1 MSVKPIPEGYHTIT
15 PFLYVAGAPEL
26 IEFLKVA
33 FGATELMRF
42 LEPDGSVMH
51 AQLKI
56 GDSTLMMGEAM
67 RGVAPTQASFYLYVS
82 DADATYRVALAAGA
96 VTVTE
101 PADQFWGDR
110 IAGIKDLA
118 GNTWWI
124 ATHVEDVDPE
134 ELARRAL
141 SGKKPS

>member
-1 MSVKPIPEGYHTIT
+1 MSVKPLPEGYHTIT
-15 PFLYVAGAPEL
+15 PFLYVAGTPAL

-33 FGATELMRF
+33 FGAIELMRIH
-42 LEPDGSVMH
+42 EPDGSVMH

-67 RGVAPTQASFYLYVS
+67 KGVAATQSSFYLYVP
-82 DADATYRVALAAGA
+82 DADETYRLARAAGA

-110 IAGIKDLA
+110 IAGIKDPA

-124 ATHVEDVDPE
+124 ATHIEDVDPE